1 MTESPPTL
9 SFSTFW
15 QWLMQHPNCILR
27 AGTHDAMLF
36 DDDDLHWHFAADG
49 PVMFV
54 QVIRGKRLMGEL
66 AVDSERVAYV
76 QALGEEPEGEWAFE
90 LVNEA
95 GTELMAAYFVVLSHG
110 FEESAIPGHERAV
123 H

>member
-9 SFSTFW
+9 TFATFW

-27 AGTHDAMLF
+27 VGTRDALLF
-36 DDDDLHWHFAADG
+36 DDDDLHWSFATDG
-49 PVMFV
+49 PLAFV

-76 QALGEEPEGEWAFE
+76 QALGEEPEGEWPFE
-90 LVNEA
+90 LVNEG
-95 GTELMAAYFVVLSHG
+95 GTELAAAYSFVLSHG
-110 FEESAIPGHERAV
+110 FEESEIPGHERAV